1 MQQTDDGARETV
13 WAPPKRSLEALHGLE
28 RRLRRLF
35 LADGAT
41 SLVLGGLSV
50 LAASFLLD
58 YVLTLPREV
67 RLVFLLG
74 GVAALA
80 HFFRRKISYPLGCR
94 VPEEDL
100 ATLVERSNPELRQ
113 SLITAV
119 ELTRSGSAAAAH
131 VSPGLLAAVVR
142 DVEENISRIRFE
154 SIFDLRRLRKKIGIL
169 ATISIVLLGAAA
181 LRFELFSIWFSRNL
195 LLGSERWPKQT
206 LLELVS
212 PSGPF
217 PALVAMGDD
226 LDVMVRVVRGQPDD
240 IVMYS
245 RDEGRTVRSD
255 ALSETESGTFR
266 RLVSNISRPFS
277 FRIAGGDDEIG
288 SFDVDVRLR
297 PRIDM
302 QSIRVWCQYPE
313 YTGIEETPEE
323 SPFRHGNLKVP
334 EGTKV
339 RFQMETN
346 VPARKVY
353 LLVRGTPSPGSAPG
367 EGSPSAGADAG
378 PASGVWPDSG
388 AEQLSIA
395 DGRKFSGAFTIKES
409 GQYYFQIEGAD
420 GFQSV
425 RPDRF
430 RVEALV
436 DQKPIVKIEEPDRV
450 TEEVSPEASVKVR
463 ITASDDYRVK
473 KAVLEG
479 IYFSPGKETGVSQS
493 LEFARI
499 AELGAGPPPL
509 AGDVAGPAGGAGAGG
524 RKAVEDEQ
532 TLRIASL
539 QTGDGGPPA
548 PGGRFQYFAL
558 ATDFAGHVG
567 ESQVHFLQVVE
578 KDDLLRILSDQL
590 MIVRDQ
596 LREALRKQKSAR
608 KDLEDVLRQLA
619 LREKI
624 PIQEAGK
631 LFRHR
636 QDQQRVSQALEREA
650 ADLERIVARS
660 TRNRVGD
667 EKWRSW
673 VTGIRE
679 DVQELAGKK
688 SLELEKTIEA
698 VQKEGSITP
707 QDPSRLSAVA
717 GGQKDIEKDLESIV
731 MRLSEFGDMNAIV
744 QMMRDLRR
752 RQIDLQEE
760 ARSRAKGPMEEE
772 PQK

>member
-1 MQQTDDGARETV
+1 VQQIDHTGRETGLDL
-13 WAPPKRSLEALHGLE
+13 PRRSLEALHGLD

-35 LADGAT
+35 LADGTT

-58 YVLTLPREV
+58 YVLNLPREV

-74 GVAALA
+74 GLAALF
-80 HFFRRKISYPLGCR
+80 HFFQRKIAYPLGCR
-94 VPEEDL
+94 VPREDL
-100 ATLVERSNPELRQ
+100 ANLVERSNPELRQ

-119 ELTRSGSAAAAH
+119 ELTRGGSAAAAN
-131 VSPGLLAAVVR
+131 VSPGLLASVVR
-142 DVEENISRIRFE
+142 DVEENVSRIRFE
-154 SIFDLRRLRKKIGIL
+154 NIFDLRRLRKKIGIL
-169 ATISIVLLGAAA
+169 ATVFIVLLGAAVF
-181 LRFELFSIWFSRNL
+181 RFELFSIWFSRNL

-212 PSGPF
+212 PPGPF

-226 LDVMVRVVRGQPDD
+226 LDVVVRVVRGRPDD

-245 RDEGRTVRSD
+245 RDEGKTVRSD
-255 ALSETESGTFR
+255 ALSETEFGTFR

-288 SFDVDVRLR
+288 SFPVEVRLR

-302 QSIRVWCQYPE
+302 QSIRLWCEYPE
-313 YTGIEETPEE
+313 YTGIEATPEE

-334 EGTKV
+334 EGTRV

-346 VPARKVY
+346 VPARQVF
-353 LLVRGTPSPGSAPG
+353 LVTRGTTAAETAPV
-367 EGSPSAGADAG
+367 EGSPPGAEAGAAEG
-378 PASGVWPDSG
+378 AWPDSG
-388 AEQLSIA
+388 AQPLSIV
-395 DGRKFSGAFTIKES
+395 DGRKFSGGFTVRES

-420 GFQSV
+420 GFRSV

-430 RVEALV
+430 RVEALL

-493 LEFARI
+493 LEFTRI
-499 AELGAGPPPL
+499 AELGARPPSL
-509 AGDVAGPAGGAGAGG
+509 AGDDGGLSGGAGSGG
-524 RKAVEDEQ
+524 RKAVEDELM
-532 TLRIASL
+532 LRIASL
-539 QTGDGGPPA
+539 QTGDGVPPA

-619 LREKI
+619 LRETI
-624 PIQEAGK
+624 PVQEAGK

-660 TRNRVGD
+660 ARNRVGD

-679 DVQELAGKK
+679 DVQEVAGKK

-698 VQKEGSITP
+698 VQKEGSVTP
-707 QDPSRLSAVA
+707 QDPSRLNAVA
-717 GGQKDIEKDLESIV
+717 AGQKQLEKDLESIV

-744 QMMRDLRR
+744 QMLRDIRR
-752 RQIDLQEE
+752 RQLDLRNE
-760 ARSRAKGPMEEE
+760 ARERTKGPIEEE